1 MDALIQI
8 IDPLGHIGLMRDG
21 FDYSFLPGPEALHQ
35 AGEARRALFRKF
47 QDYPANSVQGAGQL
61 VRNMNSGVPAEPWR
75 VTQPAQVWQRHVAIQ
90 ADLLGGGF
98 EAGQLVNQPLIN
110 TSPF

>member
-1 MDALIQI
+1 MEALVQYL
-8 IDPLGHIGLMRDG
+8 DPLGHVTLMREG
-21 FDYSFLPGPEALHQ
+21 YDYRFLRGPEALHQ
-35 AGEARRALFRKF
+35 AGEARRALFQQF

-61 VRNMNSGVPAEPWR
+61 VRSAETGSPAEPWR
-75 VTQPAQVWQRHVAIQ
+75 VTQPPQVWQRHVVIG

-110 TSPF
+110 TAL

>member
-1 MDALIQI
+1 VEALVTI
-8 IDPLGHIGLMRDG
+8 IDPLGHVALMRDG
-21 FDYSFLPGPEALHQ
+21 FDYSFLRGPEALHQ

-47 QDYPANSVQGAGQL
+47 QEYPANSVQGAGQL
-61 VRNMNSGVPAEPWR
+61 VRSPETGMPAEPWR
-75 VTQPAQVWQRHVAIQ
+75 VTQSAQVWQRHVTIQ

-110 TSPF
+110 TAL